1 MTLHTNVITRLA
13 VLLLLLGV
21 VMAIGTPQVWAH
33 HGPNHGGST
42 FINFNTYQPL
52 MSAILATKGL
62 SLLQQQLTF
71 EWVRENFSG
80 HLDLS
85 NTGINSVVGLEAFVN
100 VTSMDLSGN
109 NITNFNSFSG
119 LTSTTGLPVNLKRL
133 DLDGNSMTDISGLS
147 GLTALKVLGLS
158 NNNIANVNALSSLTN
173 LTHLDLGGNQ
183 LADTVTRTR
192 STVNEETVIIRADPE
207 LSASVLYP
215 LRGLTNLE
223 RLDISNNNI
232 GSIEALAGLT
242 KLKVLRLQENNI
254 GNVGPLV
261 NDALLLPSDP
271 ATGLPAGAKVWLE
284 GNPTGDS
291 GAYARLTDG
300 TEEFTGFSVLD
311 VYLNILIA
319 QQGVTVY
326 GARHTDA
333 VRAMFDDDDPTDGHP
348 AAEVAFI
355 PDDSLRALLRESI
368 LAIGPTDVP
377 NPQPILESLRTSKL
391 VTKGHLVSL
400 RKLDARYK
408 EPYWRDISSLR
419 GLEHCKN
426 LEVLVLNNQASLG
439 TVDWAILWYLTK
451 LKALG
456 LSNVGLEA
464 GEGRPVLSFLENM
477 RELTHLDLSRNWL
490 RDISPIGKLTQLVAL
505 DLRNNDIEA
514 LTGGMENL
522 ANLEVLYLDTNFLHA
537 RRPLG
542 AVERAKDYLPNQN
555 YYDPGP
561 SDNAYFMPVVLQAL
575 ANRPN
580 LRLRSDMPIIKSV
593 AFEEPEFAYGQGGLV
608 HVTVTF
614 NSAVGY
620 KSSKAAFRNG
630 RPYLTLSVGG
640 NIPLDA
646 EGNPFHTADWVEDG
660 SAVHYWITH
669 PSVQPPEPI
678 DPNTGEPFREPYKE
692 DPDGRYVRDAEDN
705 RVLINPYH
713 YFADLKKPLPHE
725 QFVDLGDTLKF
736 AYFLPPGIPA
746 SSLRVEALS
755 ASPLIHFGPEIPI
768 INLTPSKSPDPSDG
782 EPLPGVNLIRSD
794 SRYFLLD
801 RVEGQTQIAED
812 SDGNL
817 RVGFYEYRHQYREND
832 WPRAPSAQKAYR
844 LGRAWF
850 RFLTEPTK
858 PVVTSATVA
867 LRRADGE
874 TGEVTDDFD
883 VSLTFSG
890 PLSEASA
897 AALADHIS
905 FGDAAGVSIG
915 SLTRPGRSPAYAPE
929 TWTLSVSVTGANGDI
944 TVTLDPE
951 GLTDAANP
959 GNPIA
964 TEGSTLSVTVP
975 VSSPPLFTP
984 KTEPYVFGEALE
996 MSILFAED
1004 GVTYEGDVPPY
1015 ITIYLGERVQAN
1027 ERHAKW
1033 ARAEDAN
1040 STLVTFAYEIGAGD
1054 VAQSVSIKSEAGVA
1068 VPKGATVVLGE
1079 ERVVGTAPPPAESGV
1094 APPPT
1099 QQPASGGGG
1108 AADPG
1113 GTQRTVISL
1122 GTPSARVTVT
1132 EIPVQIVGTVWFPET
1147 PTDRETPG
1155 ASSVPRT
1162 PIVFNELGNGSGD
1175 TNDWLEFRNVTG
1187 SAVSLKDWT
1196 LSVVQDDKKEDTS
1209 LIAFPDVSVPA
1220 NGLLLIVNTSPDK
1233 TPLARGD
1240 DIESS
1245 GKNGGSAQPYL
1256 VNAGL
1261 SLPDDG
1267 KFLLILRNAKDKLG
1281 KNEAFIDVAGGGG
1294 SDTDAFVRNQEG
1306 DYDTY
1311 VWPLQVGEA
1320 PGGNTEEALGSGKV
1334 WQRAKADIVGYHKD
1348 AWAEAA
1354 FTGLGYDRKVTES
1367 AATAGTP
1374 GYPNGA
1380 VKTAASTPKGS
1391 VTFSE
1396 IMVDSG
1402 GGKLPQWIELYNNSK
1417 TEVLNLNRWELEIQN
1432 VDSEDLVGRPIVT
1445 LTLQEKLIQPNQTLL
1460 IVSGDARASSSARL
1474 PADRVYNL
1482 FELHEKN
1489 LRIKK
1494 PHDTFLSAE
1503 GFYLKLTDRNGATI
1517 DEVGNTDGNRRT
1529 NDAPY
1534 WALSMSREEGVR
1546 SSLIRRY
1553 TKGKSEAK
1561 DGMASGNWVL
1571 AANVKGFVADGEE
1584 LHWGHAEDIGSP
1596 GYRKGGPLPVE
1607 LSSFSVKRTE
1617 KGAVVLS
1624 WTTESEVDNAGFN
1637 LRRSEKRASGFTLIN
1652 PALIAGAGTT
1662 GERQTYTF
1670 TDTSA
1675 KPGIEYYYQ
1684 IEEVSFDGKSVPLVT
1699 RMLPGPVSASNRA
1712 LTTFG
1717 ELKRQRQE

>member
-21 VMAIGTPQVWAH
+21 VMAIGTPQGWAQTPP
-33 HGPNHGGST
+33 GTST
-42 FINFNTYQPL
+42 VSMPDLNL
-52 MSAILATKGL
+52 RSAIRRATGL
-62 SLLQQQLTF
+62 GPLNPISYNVVWGLTN
-71 EWVRENFSG
+71 V
-80 HLDLS
+80 DLS
-85 NTGINSVVGLEAFVN
+85 NASITNLQGLEQAAIRPGGMQL
-100 VTSMDLSGN
+100 TGLDLSGN
-109 NITNFNSFSG
+109 SITSISALST
-119 LTSTTGLPVNLKRL
+119 LTSLTNL
-133 DLDGNSMTDISGLS
+133 DLSKNQITDISSLS
-147 GLTALKVLGLS
+147 GLTALTNLDLS
-158 NNNIANVNALSSLTN
+158 KNRLTN
-173 LTHLDLGGNQ
+173 VTDATLGPNNGITAILNPLASLSALTHLDLSVNQ
-183 LADTVTRTR
+183 LEDKTDI
-192 STVNEETVIIRADPE
+192 NEQTKIQRVPDAENA
-207 LSASVLYP
+207 VLYP
-215 LRGLTNLE
+215 LRGLTNLQ
-223 RLDISNNNI
+223 RLILSRNKIVRID
-232 GSIEALAGLT
+232 ALSGLT
-242 KLKVLRLQENNI
+242 NLTVLGLNHNSI
-254 GNVGPLV
+254 SDFNSLV
-261 NDALLLPSDP
+261 VN
-271 ATGLPAGAKVWLE
+271 TGLGAGDTVWV
-284 GNPTGDS
+284 GYNPFGTSFFNNAAGEIDS
-291 GAYARLTDG
+291 
-300 TEEFTGFSVLD
+300 EQ
-311 VYLNILIA
+311 LISR
-319 QQGVTVY
+319 GVTLY
-326 GARHTDA
+326 GSLGKIVSIPDTELRTLLINWL
-333 VRAMFDDDDPTDGHP
+333 
-348 AAEVAFI
+348 AEVAIVQFGEDWFDRVAREAERRDEFYNRLDLI
-355 PDDSLRALLRESI
+355 RLRQSLRNEPLTESVLGAMKI
-368 LAIGPTDVP
+368 
-377 NPQPILESLRTSKL
+377 
-391 VTKGHLVSL
+391 
-400 RKLDARYK
+400 LDASYG
-408 EPYWRDISSLR
+408 EPEWRGISNLS

-426 LEVLVLNNQASLG
+426 LEVLILNNQTLG
-439 TVDWAILWYLTK
+439 DWDFPILGKLTK

-456 LSNVGLEA
+456 LSNVGLFDE
-464 GEGRPVLSFLENM
+464 GEEGEEPVLKFLENM
-477 RELTHLDLSRNWL
+477 PELTHLDLSNNFIQHL
-490 RDISPIGKLTQLVAL
+490 SPIVNLTNLEAL
-505 DLRNNDIEA
+505 DLRYNDIES
-514 LTGGMENL
+514 LPEGLKDLPNL
-522 ANLEVLYLDTNFLHA
+522 GILYLDTNLLEA
-537 RRPLG
+537 PR
-542 AVERAKDYLPNQN
+542 VK
-555 YYDPGP
+555 YYDPAP
-561 SDNAYFMPVVLQAL
+561 SDTSYFMPAILQAL

-580 LRLRSDMPIIKSV
+580 QRLISDMPIIKSV
-593 AFEEPEFAYGQGGLV
+593 AFQEPEFAYGQNSLV
-608 HVTVTF
+608 HITVTF
-614 NSAVGY
+614 NSDVGY

-630 RPYLTLSVGG
+630 RPYLTLSIDG

-660 SAVHYWITH
+660 SAVYYWITH

-678 DPNTGEPFREPYKE
+678 DPRTGKPFRQPYKE
-692 DPDGRYVRDAEDN
+692 DPAGRYVRDAKGR
-705 RVLINPYH
+705 RVLINPEH
-713 YFADLKKPLPHE
+713 YFADLKNPLPHE
-725 QFVDLGDTLKF
+725 QFVDLGDTLEF
-736 AYFLPPGIPA
+736 AYFLPPGISP
-746 SSLRVEALS
+746 SSLRVESLS

-768 INLTPSKSPDPSDG
+768 IDPTASG
-782 EPLPGVNLIRSD
+782 KINLIHSE

-801 RVEGQTQIAED
+801 REREG
-812 SDGNL
+812 N
-817 RVGFYEYRHQYREND
+817 
-832 WPRAPSAQKAYR
+832 WPQSPSEQEAYR

-850 RFLTEPTK
+850 RDLSELTK
-858 PVVTSATVA
+858 PFITASPTVE

-883 VSLTFSG
+883 VEITFSG
-890 PLSEASA
+890 PLGDASA

-915 SLTRPGRSPAYAPE
+915 SLTRPGRPTTYAPE
-929 TWTLSVSVTGANGDI
+929 TWTLTVSVAGANGDV

-951 GLTDAANP
+951 GLADILTP
-959 GNPIA
+959 GNPVA

-975 VSSPPLFTP
+975 VSSPPQFTP

-1033 ARAEDAN
+1033 ARAEDAD

-1068 VPKGATVVLGE
+1068 VPRGATVVLGE

-1108 AADPG
+1108 AAAPG

-1122 GTPSARVTVT
+1122 GTPSARVTAT
-1132 EIPVQIVGTVWFPET
+1132 EIPVQIAGIVWLPET

-1162 PIVFNELGNGSGD
+1162 PIVFNELGNDSGD

-1267 KFLLILRNAKDKLG
+1267 KFLLILRNATDKLG

-1354 FTGLGYDRKVTES
+1354 FTGLGYDRSVTKS

-1445 LTLQEKLIQPNQTLL
+1445 LTLQEKFIQPNQTLL

-1596 GYRKGGPLPVE
+1596 GYRKGGALPVE

-1684 IEEVSFDGKSVPLVT
+1684 IEEVSFDGKSVPLVM
-1699 RMLPGPVSASNRA
+1699 RMLPGPVSALNRA

-1717 ELKRQRQE
+1717 ELKRQR

>member
-21 VMAIGTPQVWAH
+21 VMAIGTPQVSAH
-33 HGPNHGGST
+33 HGPPVRTTGLGLFVNMTPPGHGGAHLPLRRA
-42 FINFNTYQPL
+42 INRNLRRTNLEQVIYY
-52 MSAILATKGL
+52 SDIAGL
-62 SLLQQQLTF
+62 
-71 EWVRENFSG
+71 ER
-80 HLDLS
+80 LDLS
-85 NTGINSVVGLEAFVN
+85 DSGISYLTGLEAIDQLK
-100 VTSMDLSGN
+100 TLILSGN
-109 NITNFNSFSG
+109 NIA
-119 LTSTTGLPVNLKRL
+119 
-133 DLDGNSMTDISGLS
+133 DISALS
-147 GLTALKVLGLS
+147 GLTHLTQLGLHG
-158 NNNIANVNALSSLTN
+158 NNITDISALSN
-173 LTHLDLGGNQ
+173 LTHLTQLDLSNNQ
-183 LADTVTRTR
+183 LADTVKYRIEGEGNAR
-192 STVNEETVIIRADPE
+192 QRARHDPA
-207 LSASVLYP
+207 LASSVLYS
-215 LRGLTNLE
+215 LQGLTALE
-223 RLDISNNNI
+223 ALDINSNNI
-232 GSIEALAGLT
+232 ASIEALEGLT
-242 KLKVLRLQENNI
+242 SLQLLDMRNNNI
-254 GNVGPLV
+254 ADYRWLV
-261 NDALLLPSDP
+261 NDALLLSSDP
-271 ATGLPAGAKVWLE
+271 ATGLPAGAKVWIS
-284 GNPTGDS
+284 GNPFREAFDRD
-291 GAYARLTDG
+291 YIN
-300 TEEFTGFSVLD
+300 VLA
-311 VYLNILIA
+311 VYLNILIGT
-319 QQGVTVY
+319 QGVTVY
-326 GARHTDA
+326 GSNSTAAKDDLLRARSL
-333 VRAMFDDDDPTDGHP
+333 VSVS
-348 AAEVAFI
+348 AANNSEVVFI
-355 PDDSLRALLRESI
+355 PDDSLRRLLSEGVT
-368 LAIGPTDVP
+368 AW
-377 NPQPILESLRTSKL
+377 ESLRVGGESIQFPRTQL
-391 VTKGHLVSL
+391 HEPLTKAHLAAL
-400 RKLDARYK
+400 RTLNASYS
-408 EPYWRDISSLR
+408 EPQWRDISSLR

-439 TVDWAILWYLTK
+439 TFDWPILGNLTK

-456 LSNVGLEA
+456 LSNVGLETTD
-464 GEGRPVLSFLENM
+464 EGPVLSFVENM
-477 RELTHLDLSRNWL
+477 RELTHLDLSQNYIK
-490 RDISPIGKLTQLVAL
+490 DISPIGKLTQLVAL

-561 SDNAYFMPVVLQAL
+561 SDHAYFMPVVLQAL

-580 LRLRSDMPIIKSV
+580 LRLRSDMPIIKSIEFV
-593 AFEEPEFAYGQGGLV
+593 EPEYVYGPGALV
-608 HVTVTF
+608 NIIVKF
-614 NSAVGY
+614 NSDVGY
-620 KSSKAAFRNG
+620 KSSTAAFRYG

-646 EGNPFHTADWVEDG
+646 EGNPFHTADWVERG
-660 SAVHYWITH
+660 SAVHAWLADHRKDSYWLTY
-669 PSVQPPEPI
+669 PSGPPPEPI
-678 DPNTGEPFREPYKE
+678 DPNTGEKFREPYKE
-692 DPDGRYVRDAEDN
+692 DPEGEYVKDADGN

-725 QFVDLGDTLKF
+725 QYVHLGDTLEF

-768 INLTPSKSPDPSDG
+768 INLTPGESHPDR
-782 EPLPGVNLIRSD
+782 EPPPGINLITSD
-794 SRYFLLD
+794 SPYFLLD
-801 RVEGQTQIAED
+801 RFEDQTQLAED
-812 SDGNL
+812 SDGNFRL
-817 RVGFYEYRHQYREND
+817 GFFKYRHKYRESD

-858 PVVTSATVA
+858 PVVTIATVA

-874 TGEVTDDFD
+874 TGEVTEDFD

-905 FGDAAGVSIG
+905 FGGAAGVSIG

-951 GLTDAANP
+951 GLTDAATP
-959 GNPIA
+959 VNPIA

-1040 STLVTFAYEIGAGD
+1040 STLVTFAYEIGVGD
-1054 VAQSVSIKSEAGVA
+1054 VAESVSIKSEAGVA
-1068 VPKGATVVLGE
+1068 VPEGATVVLGE
-1079 ERVVGTAPPPAESGV
+1079 ERIVGTAPPPAESGV

-1099 QQPASGGGG
+1099 QQPASGGG

-1113 GTQRTVISL
+1113 STQRTVISL

-1187 SAVSLKDWT
+1187 SDVSLKDWT

-1220 NGLLLIVNTSPDK
+1220 NGLLLIVNTSPRE

-1240 DIESS
+1240 DIAAS
-1245 GKNGGSAQPYL
+1245 GEKNGGSAQPYL

-1367 AATAGTP
+1367 ATTAGTP

-1380 VKTAASTPKGS
+1380 VKTAAATPKGS

-1699 RMLPGPVSASNRA
+1699 RMLPGPVSALNRA

>member
-21 VMAIGTPQVWAH
+21 VMAIGTPQGWAH
-33 HGPNHGGST
+33 HGPDHGGS
-42 FINFNTYQPL
+42 NFAFTGNQPL
-52 MSAILATKGL
+52 LEAILANRGQTLGQAQVTWAYL
-62 SLLQQQLTF
+62 ESFT
-71 EWVRENFSG
+71 

-85 NTGINSVVGLEAFVN
+85 NAGISNIDGLKGAIN
-100 VTSMDLSGN
+100 LQSLDLHGNNITNIGTSFTQGLVPDPAEGEGLTITLKRLDLSGN
-109 NITNFNSFSG
+109 NI
-119 LTSTTGLPVNLKRL
+119 
-133 DLDGNSMTDISGLS
+133 TDISGLS
-147 GLTALKVLGLS
+147 GLTALTHLNLVD
-158 NNNIANVNALSSLTN
+158 NSLT
-173 LTHLDLGGNQ
+173 
-183 LADTVTRTR
+183 DTVTLDPGPDGRKGTADDQR
-192 STVNEETVIIRADPE
+192 SVPTAANA
-207 LSASVLYP
+207 VLKP
-215 LRGLTNLE
+215 LDALTNLE
-223 RLDISNNNI
+223 DLRLSYNNI
-232 GSIEALAGLT
+232 AVIDALKALPSLRLLTLNGNNIADFSPLTTNAVVHNGLGDGDVVWLGGNPFGDTFFNPANYDITPDSARLIGRGVTLWGSMGKIVGIPDAGL
-242 KLKVLRLQENNI
+242 R
-254 GNVGPLV
+254 
-261 NDALLLPSDP
+261 
-271 ATGLPAGAKVWLE
+271 
-284 GNPTGDS
+284 
-291 GAYARLTDG
+291 
-300 TEEFTGFSVLD
+300 
-311 VYLNILIA
+311 NILIENLSPIVLARNVKIMLDPDNPDPDTETEPYWVDQLVAAA
-319 QQGVTVY
+319 QANTPSVVPWAEANLPPDRLFGLPINVAAIE
-326 GARHTDA
+326 ARVLLEPLTNS
-333 VRAMFDDDDPTDGHP
+333 VLG
-348 AAEVAFI
+348 
-355 PDDSLRALLRESI
+355 LLRELNLDSEVTQW
-368 LAIGPTDVP
+368 AID
-377 NPQPILESLRTSKL
+377 
-391 VTKGHLVSL
+391 
-400 RKLDARYK
+400 D
-408 EPYWRDISSLR
+408 LR
-419 GLEHCKN
+419 GIQHCKN
-426 LEVLVLNNQASLG
+426 LEVLHLPRQYITQGLAPLKN
-439 TVDWAILWYLTK
+439 LTK
-451 LKALG
+451 LKALD
-456 LSNVGLEA
+456 LSHSRWEDGSTFTSDDIEVLKSLKDLRRLNLASNSLTTISPLDKMTQLE
-464 GEGRPVLSFLENM
+464 F
-477 RELTHLDLSRNWL
+477 LDLSDNLIKDFRGL
-490 RDISPIGKLTQLVAL
+490 EKLTN
-505 DLRNNDIEA
+505 LR
-514 LTGGMENL
+514 
-522 ANLEVLYLDTNFLHA
+522 VLYLSTQWNVQDRWDAVAETLRAFHFGDYEALRALTHNITEHRLVTDTLIVKSA
-537 RRPLG
+537 
-542 AVERAKDYLPNQN
+542 
-555 YYDPGP
+555 
-561 SDNAYFMPVVLQAL
+561 AL
-575 ANRPN
+575 AEVP
-580 LRLRSDMPIIKSV
+580 P
-593 AFEEPEFAYGQGGLV
+593 AYAPGGHITIDVTFHDKVSAKPSGGLSEAPFTGV
-608 HVTVTF
+608 EGLPGRVVSFKPSATGEKPSLAFWFSDGIEKTAEWTSATYDANTHSTTVTF
-614 NSAVGY
+614 DH
-620 KSSKAAFRNG
+620 F
-630 RPYLTLSVGG
+630 
-640 NIPLDA
+640 I
-646 EGNPFHTADWVEDG
+646 
-660 SAVHYWITH
+660 
-669 PSVQPPEPI
+669 Q
-678 DPNTGEPFREPYKE
+678 
-692 DPDGRYVRDAEDN
+692 
-705 RVLINPYH
+705 
-713 YFADLKKPLPHE
+713 PHE
-725 QFVDLGDTLKF
+725 GADEVVIEGVKLDVPYGAAVVLWRPRT
-736 AYFLPPGIPA
+736 
-746 SSLRVEALS
+746 
-755 ASPLIHFGPEIPI
+755 PI
-768 INLTPSKSPDPSDG
+768 IPDPRES
-782 EPLPGVNLIRSD
+782 
-794 SRYFLLD
+794 LLTGRNFVPPD
-801 RVEGQTQIAED
+801 LAWEHTKV
-812 SDGNL
+812 SP
-817 RVGFYEYRHQYREND
+817 HQ
-832 WPRAPSAQKAYR
+832 
-844 LGRAWF
+844 
-850 RFLTEPTK
+850 FLTDLPK
-858 PVVTSATVA
+858 RGAPIVKTSPTVA

-874 TGEVTDDFD
+874 TGTVTDDFD
-883 VSLTFSG
+883 VELVFSA
-890 PLSEASA
+890 PLDAPSA
-897 AALADHIS
+897 AALANHIS

-915 SLTRPGRSPAYAPE
+915 SLTRPEEPTFYVPE
-929 TWTLSVSVTGANGDI
+929 TWTLTVSVLGANGDV

-951 GLTDAANP
+951 GLKDVAIP
-959 GNPIA
+959 GHPVA

-975 VSSPPLFTP
+975 VSSPPQFTP

-1068 VPKGATVVLGE
+1068 VPEGATVVLGE
-1079 ERVVGTAPPPAESGV
+1079 ERIVGTAPPPAESGV

-1099 QQPASGGGG
+1099 QQPAVGG
-1108 AADPG
+1108 ADPG
-1113 GTQRTVISL
+1113 STQRTVISL
-1122 GTPSARVTVT
+1122 GTPSARVTAT

-1147 PTDRETPG
+1147 PTERETPG

-1209 LIAFPDVSVPA
+1209 LIAFPDISVPA

-1240 DIESS
+1240 DIAAS
-1245 GKNGGSAQPYL
+1245 GEKNGGSAQPYL

-1354 FTGLGYDRKVTES
+1354 FTGLGYDRKVTQS

-1445 LTLQEKLIQPNQTLL
+1445 LTLQEKFIQPNQTLL

-1474 PADRVYNL
+1474 PEDRVYNL
-1482 FELHEKN
+1482 FKLHEKN

-1571 AANVKGFVADGEE
+1571 AANVKGFVADGEA

-1596 GYRKGGPLPVE
+1596 GYRKGGALPVE

-1652 PALIAGAGTT
+1652 PVLIAGAGTT

-1699 RMLPGPVSASNRA
+1699 RLLPGPVSASNRA

-1717 ELKRQRQE
+1717 ELKRQR